1 MVSVGSKGW
10 KVSSA
15 LSRVATV
22 RAKRAGTVAAAC
34 LWPRFMASG
43 HVACISR
50 SGARRCAK
58 RHGHRRGSL
67 AAPRHRAMEGN
78 NAADIAAGGPS
89 SPPQAACKISW
100 ETTPKRW
107 RGFRQFL
114 PGVRRGFLGNGNKKR
129 RSLATAPMA
138 CTCRERGTAGRAAC
152 YFTSNS
158 WVVPTGWPSRVTSAR
173 YLPAGH
179 ALALL
184 NSRLVVSVPL
194 VLSVALCSPATWPSW

>member
-43 HVACISR
+43 HVVCISR

-58 RHGHRRGSL
+58 RCGHRRSSL
-67 AAPRHRAMEGN
+67 AASHPPWKAMPRTSPQPVRHRLHGHLYEISRETTQSRWSGFRQLSPRHRRA
-78 NAADIAAGGPS
+78 
-89 SPPQAACKISW
+89 SPGS
-100 ETTPKRW
+100 
-107 RGFRQFL
+107 
-114 PGVRRGFLGNGNKKR
+114 GNKKR

-138 CTCRERGTAGRAAC
+138 CTCRERGTAGGAAC

-194 VLSVALCSPATWPSW
+194 VLSVALCSPATCPSW